1 LATTASDE
9 CPYTPDQLYAM
20 RGEQGG
26 RSLSEIWKSLGA
38 K

>member
-9 CPYTPDQLYAM
+9 CPYTPDQLEAM

-26 RSLSEIWKSLGA
+26 RPLSEVWKSLGA